1 MKLDSA
7 KFTPPPPRYDA
18 VSNVKKPKTR
28 NKGII
33 TANYAAPFAAVPTG
47 IAAGGIL
54 KFMKQVSK
62 LSPEET
68 TLLRRGARE
77 GLKQS
82 GLYDKGVRAYRMQ
95 EVSLPKLKDA
105 IKDFPKYKDAL
116 INRIAKFNGVIEK
129 NLESGEFDTGKFIDS
144 MFKVFSPVKYGRKD
158 KKALNA
164 LQTEVN
170 ANVAKRM
177 GKMKHMPEEIQQTI
191 KSSLESL
198 SGLMAKMQGM
208 MFKTGS
214 NACYLPNANKI
225 ITPDKTLQTSIFHEM
240 GHALNNNGGI
250 IMKTLQKARPVAMA
264 LPGIILLASIL
275 NKRKVNDEQLP
286 TDSKFQRL
294 KDGIKRNAGK
304 LTALAMLPV
313 VAEEGIASLR
323 GGKIAKGLFK
333 DGKLTKEILN
343 KVRLTNLGGFATYAL
358 SLIGAVATVK
368 LAIKVKDN
376 IQAKHEAKVDAKY
389 QAKLE
394 KYNHK
399 MAKKAEKAAAKA

>member
-1 MKLDSA
+1 
-7 KFTPPPPRYDA
+7 
-18 VSNVKKPKTR
+18 
-28 NKGII
+28 
-33 TANYAAPFAAVPTG
+33 
-47 IAAGGIL
+47 
-54 KFMKQVSK
+54 
-62 LSPEET
+62 
-68 TLLRRGARE
+68 
-77 GLKQS
+77 
-82 GLYDKGVRAYRMQ
+82 
-95 EVSLPKLKDA
+95 
-105 IKDFPKYKDAL
+105 
-116 INRIAKFNGVIEK
+116 
-129 NLESGEFDTGKFIDS
+129 

>member
-1 MKLDSA
+1 
-7 KFTPPPPRYDA
+7 
-18 VSNVKKPKTR
+18 
-28 NKGII
+28 
-33 TANYAAPFAAVPTG
+33 
-47 IAAGGIL
+47 
-54 KFMKQVSK
+54 
-62 LSPEET
+62 
-68 TLLRRGARE
+68 
-77 GLKQS
+77 
-82 GLYDKGVRAYRMQ
+82 MQ

-304 LTALAMLPV
+304 LTALAFAPMLV
-313 VAEEGIASLR
+313 EEGAASLR
-323 GGKIAKGLFK
+323 GGKIAKDLFK
-333 DGKLTKEILN
+333 LGKLSTVIEDGKLSKELLN
-343 KVRLTNLGGFATYAL
+343 KVRLANITKFAGYAVL
-358 SLIGAVATVK
+358 AAGTVAATK
-368 LAIKVKDN
+368 LAIKIKDKL
-376 IQAKHEAKVDAKY
+376 QARYEAKQEEKY

-394 KYNHK
+394 KYNQK
-399 MAKKAEKAAAKA
+399 MAVKEAKKVKKA